1 MDKIGYLLLASPLF
15 FSSGCLCPYW
25 VSPSVSYVPVARAG
39 GTGDSVRAFRVDTR
53 ESTPYFPGPLHQT
66 HQLAAIPVGTDG
78 DTAGQLSLSCS
89 RGFLAFFVALNYVTW
104 HQDTISVRLYRPGF
118 ETVELR
124 PWAATSAVQWKTAA
138 NVAEQCKAVDD
149 LVAGSLEPGGIAKDH
164 QKALLFAAEEYRR
177 LAALISNQDRQMLAK
192 RQEVLDKAEKLE
204 KRASESSQ
212 RGWVERLID

>member
-1 MDKIGYLLLASPLF
+1 MGKIWNLLLASPLF
-15 FSSGCLCPYW
+15 FASGCLCPYW
-25 VSPSVSYVPVARAG
+25 VSPSVNYVPATRVSERN
-39 GTGDSVRAFRVDTR
+39 DSVHAFRVDTR

-66 HQLAAIPVGTDG
+66 HQLTAISIDG
-78 DTAGQLSLSCS
+78 SGEVPGQLSVSCT

-124 PWAATSAVQWKTAA
+124 AWAATSAVQWRTAA
-138 NVAEQCKAVDD
+138 GVAEQCKAVDD
-149 LVAGSLEPGGIAKDH
+149 LVAGNLEPGGIAKEH
-164 QKALLFAAEEYRR
+164 QIALLFAADEYRR
-177 LAALISNQDRQMLAK
+177 LAALISNQNPQMLAN
-192 RQEVLDKAEKLE
+192 RQDILDKAEKLE